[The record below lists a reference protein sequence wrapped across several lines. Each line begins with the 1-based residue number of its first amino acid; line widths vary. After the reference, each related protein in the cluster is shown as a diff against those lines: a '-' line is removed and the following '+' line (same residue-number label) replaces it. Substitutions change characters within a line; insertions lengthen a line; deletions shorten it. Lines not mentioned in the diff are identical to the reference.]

1 MLRNVAMVA
10 VVALL
15 LAAATAGAQ
24 SLLDGGDIKNN
35 SLTGK
40 DIRKGSIQ
48 VSDLSRRA
56 RNALRGA
63 RGPQGLQGVQGVQG
77 VPGPAG
83 AQGATGAAGTTD
95 VFYVDGAVVQVQAG
109 QFDIVFAF
117 CPTGSVATGGGS
129 FGPAT
134 ELDFITLYGFGVA
147 ADGTILIVQNEDPV
161 NPQPAQARVACAR
174 R

>member
-40 DIRKGSIQ
+40 DIKNGSVQ
-48 VSDLSRRA
+48 ASDLSRRA

-63 RGPQGLQGVQGVQG
+63 RGPQGLQGVQGV
-77 VPGPAG
+77 PGATG
-83 AQGATGAAGTTD
+83 AQGATGAAGATD
-95 VFYVDGAVVQVQAG
+95 VFYVDGNVVNVPADS
-109 QFDIVFAF
+109 FETVFAF

-129 FGPAT
+129 FGPGT
-134 ELDFITLYGFGVA
+134 DLDFLTLIGFGVA
-147 ADGTILIVQNEDPV
+147 AEGTILIVLNEDLA
-161 NPQPAQARVACAR
+161 NPRPAQARVACAR